1 MNTSTELQHIAR
13 LTVEDASIASDE
25 LRHGIVEAARRAQE
39 TLEEFLPLTHTR
51 GFGAG
56 FAAMLREVEY
66 EDG

>member
-13 LTVEDASIASDE
+13 LAVEDASIASDE

-39 TLEEFLPLTHTR
+39 TLEEFLPLTHTV

>member
-13 LTVEDASIASDE
+13 RAVEDASIANDE
-25 LRHGIVEAARRAQE
+25 LRLGIVEAARRAQDAF
-39 TLEEFLPLTHTR
+39 EEFLPLTHAR
-51 GFGAG
+51 GFGAD

>member
-13 LTVEDASIASDE
+13 RAVEDASIGSDE
-25 LRHGIVEAARRAQE
+25 LRRGIVEAAHRAQE
-39 TLEEFLPLTHTR
+39 AFEEFLPLTSAR
-51 GFGAG
+51 GFGTG